1 MNAFIA
7 IKPVKQIV
15 FFVIANLPKDEKD
28 RFRILPDPD
37 QVFFELGDRV
47 CQLRGLFAI
56 GLEKKKKKSYHTGQ
70 LAANLND
77 DVRVEYAY

>member
-1 MNAFIA
+1 MNTFIA

-15 FFVIANLPKDEKD
+15 FFVIANLPKDEED
-28 RFRILPDPD
+28 RVRILPETD

-56 GLEKKKKKSYHTGQ
+56 GLVKERRRKCYQTAHLDAT
-70 LAANLND
+70 
-77 DVRVEYAY
+77 

>member
-28 RFRILPDPD
+28 RFRILPDTD

-47 CQLRGLFAI
+47 CQLGGLFAI
-56 GLEKKKKKSYHTGQ
+56 GLEKEEEKKLSYGSTGCQ
-70 LAANLND
+70 LK
-77 DVRVEYAY
+77 